1 MGTFSLWE
9 QVISRD
15 LCVKQMHREVEGY
28 GGENLEVTLLWSV
41 AVWGGTLSSMLTLWS
56 LLKCPGISGSALV
69 LIMQSK
75 GPTAPAVLG
84 GGSGGRAVSAVGWL
98 L

>member
-1 MGTFSLWE
+1 M
-9 QVISRD
+9 SRG
-15 LCVKQMHREVEGY
+15 CTEKWRAKEER
-28 GGENLEVTLLWSV
+28 TWKSLLWSV
-41 AVWGGTLSSMLTLWS
+41 AVWGGTLSSTLTLWS
-56 LLKCPGISGSALV
+56 LSKRPGISGSALI

-84 GGSGGRAVSAVGWL
+84 GGSGGGAVNAVGWL